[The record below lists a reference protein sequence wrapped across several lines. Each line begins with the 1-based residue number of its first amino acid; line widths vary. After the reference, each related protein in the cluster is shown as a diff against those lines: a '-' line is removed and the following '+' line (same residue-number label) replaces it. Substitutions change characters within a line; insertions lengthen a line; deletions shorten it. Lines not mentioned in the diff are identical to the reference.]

1 MENNETIVNDFPRS
15 PVAESFRL
23 FRTNLLYLFENDESK
38 AICLTSSNAG
48 EGKSWVSAN
57 LAISCA
63 QYGKKVLIIDAD
75 LRKGRQHRI
84 FKKSNRTGLSD
95 LLKNLRGEIKEE
107 DVAKI
112 EEDLEED
119 LTIKIQD
126 TEISNVYLL
135 TAGPVPFNPSEL
147 LGTANID
154 FLLDLLKKEFDL
166 IIIDTPPA
174 SIITDALIFA
184 TKVDYMFLVASSRK
198 TKKELLLNTKKS
210 IEAVGGKVPG
220 IILNQISV
228 DRRKEYSKSYQ
239 NYEST
244 YSNK

>member
-1 MENNETIVNDFPRS
+1 MEKSEIIVNDFPRS

-38 AICLTSSNAG
+38 SLCITSSNAG

-95 LLKNLRGEIKEE
+95 LLKNLRGNITAEDIDKIQEE
-107 DVAKI
+107 
-112 EEDLEED
+112 
-119 LTIKIQD
+119 LTLKIQD
-126 TEISNVYLL
+126 TDVPNVYLL
-135 TAGPVPFNPSEL
+135 TSGPVPFNPSEL

-154 FLLDLLKKEFDL
+154 FA
-166 IIIDTPPA
+166 IIA
-174 SIITDALIFA
+174 DALIFA
-184 TKVDYMFLVASSRK
+184 TKVDHMFIVAASRK
-198 TKKELLLNTKKS
+198 TKKEYLLTTKKAVES
-210 IEAVGGKVPG
+210 VGGKISG
-220 IILNQISV
+220 IILNELAAG
-228 DRRKEYSKSYQ
+228 RRKEYSKSYQ
-239 NYEST
+239 KYVIE
-244 YSNK
+244 K